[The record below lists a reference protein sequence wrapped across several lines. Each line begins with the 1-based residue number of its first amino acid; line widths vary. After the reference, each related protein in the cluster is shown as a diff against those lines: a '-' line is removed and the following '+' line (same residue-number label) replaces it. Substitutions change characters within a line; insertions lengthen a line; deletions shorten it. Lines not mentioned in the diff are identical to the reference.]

1 MKAKDIFG
9 LAVRLLGLM
18 LFYHSFMS
26 LPMVI
31 SNVPM
36 LIVLAC
42 NVAAGWWLVGGAP
55 QLMRRAY
62 PEEKMDAKNAE
73 VEVVK

>member
-9 LAVRLLGLM
+9 LAVRLLGLL
-18 LFYHSFMS
+18 LFYHSYMS

-31 SNVPM
+31 SNIPM
-36 LIVLAC
+36 LVIVAC
-42 NVAAGWWLVGGAP
+42 NVLVGWWLVGGAP

-62 PEEKMDAKNAE
+62 PEEK
-73 VEVVK
+73 VEPVKAPESPQ